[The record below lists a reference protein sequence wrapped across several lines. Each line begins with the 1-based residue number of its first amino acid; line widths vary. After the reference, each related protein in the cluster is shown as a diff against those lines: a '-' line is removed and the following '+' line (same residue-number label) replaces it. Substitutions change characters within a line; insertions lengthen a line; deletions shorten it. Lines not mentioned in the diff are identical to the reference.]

1 MKKIKAKI
9 INEYNR
15 YLIFFRNSI
24 IKELRSLRSYLLK
37 EFSRFSLLT
46 SREFSRFSL
55 LISREFSRFSL
66 LTRKTFL
73 YFVRLKFMKSKKI
86 RISLLNR
93 YLILFIILLFS
104 SLFYL
109 SIPTLYDHGQL
120 QKDLT
125 KKLSQE
131 FNLNTALS
139 ANIHY
144 KILPSP
150 NFEISNVLLNTDDN
164 NKFNDY
170 AEIKTMKIYVSLKNL
185 HNQNRLEIKNIVISK
200 ANFNINKNSYDYVN
214 NYLKNKLSNKK
225 IQIKKSKIFFKESNL
240 TKDVVALS
248 TISKF
253 SLFYDKKD
261 NVNKINI
268 EGSIYNTKYNFS
280 LLRNAYKKNTTDF
293 LIKLK
298 KLNAIIK
305 NEFVSDENKKNS
317 YSGKASISF
326 SGSEINTIYK
336 KVDKLITFNSEKSQ
350 LNNHTFNFKGEIITS
365 PFYYS
370 LDVNL
375 ETINVAKL
383 IESLSKLKNLL
394 DEKILLNDNLN
405 GKITFNINSL
415 KGIKFFD
422 EAKVDLRII
431 DGKLMLSNSTL
442 TSNKIGKMLFIDSV
456 LETVDNKT
464 IFKSKILFKIS
475 DQKKFYQKL
484 LISKN
489 YRIKL
494 NNIYFEVEK
503 DLNNNDV
510 KIKKIILNKKISDNS
525 SNKTTDLT
533 NLIDISEI
541 KRLKNWIEL
550 KKFSSQIFSE
560 ISKLN

>member
-15 YLIFFRNSI
+15 YLISFRNAI
-24 IKELRSLRSYLLK
+24 TRELRSLRSSLLK
-37 EFSRFSLLT
+37 EFSRFSSLT
-46 SREFSRFSL
+46 SREFSRFS
-55 LISREFSRFSL
+55 S

-86 RISLLNR
+86 RISLLSR
-93 YLILFIILLFS
+93 YLILFIIILFS
-104 SLFYL
+104 CLFYL
-109 SIPTLYDHGQL
+109 SIPTLYNHGQL

-240 TKDVVALS
+240 TKDVVVLS

-268 EGSIYNTKYNFS
+268 EGSIYNTKYSLS
-280 LLRNAYKKNTTDF
+280 LLRNAYKKNTTNV
-293 LIKLK
+293 LIRLK

-317 YSGKASISF
+317 YSGKASINF

-336 KVDKLITFNSEKSQ
+336 KVDKLITLNSEKSQ

-375 ETINVAKL
+375 ETINVVKL

-442 TSNKIGKMLFIDSV
+442 TSNKIGKMFFIDSV

-464 IFKSKILFKIS
+464 IFKSKILFKIF

-503 DLNNNDV
+503 DLNIDDV
-510 KIKKIILNKKISDNS
+510 KIKKIILNKKVADNY

-541 KRLKNWIEL
+541 NKLKNWIEL

>member
-15 YLIFFRNSI
+15 YLISFRNSI
-24 IKELRSLRSYLLK
+24 IKELRSLRSSLLK

-46 SREFSRFSL
+46 LKKFSRFS
-55 LISREFSRFSL
+55 S

-109 SIPTLYDHGQL
+109 SIPTLYNHGQL

-150 NFEISNVLLNTDDN
+150 NFEISNVLLNTNDN

-170 AEIKTMKIYVSLKNL
+170 AQIKTMKIYVSLKNL

-375 ETINVAKL
+375 ETINVVKL

-489 YRIKL
+489 HRIKL

-503 DLNNNDV
+503 DLNINDV

>member
-15 YLIFFRNSI
+15 YLISFRNSI
-24 IKELRSLRSYLLK
+24 IKELRSLRSSLLK

-46 SREFSRFSL
+46 SREFSRLS
-55 LISREFSRFSL
+55 S

-86 RISLLNR
+86 RISLLSR
-93 YLILFIILLFS
+93 YLILFITLLFS
-104 SLFYL
+104 CLFYL
-109 SIPTLYDHGQL
+109 SIPTLYDYGQL

-125 KKLSQE
+125 KKLSLE

-200 ANFNINKNSYDYVN
+200 ANFNLNKNSYDYVN

-225 IQIKKSKIFFKESNL
+225 IQIKKSKIFFKESNF
-240 TKDVVALS
+240 TKDVVVLS

-268 EGSIYNTKYNFS
+268 EGSIYNTKYNLS
-280 LLRNAYKKNTTDF
+280 LLRNPYKKNTTNL

-305 NEFVSDENKKNS
+305 NEFVSDKNKKNS
-317 YSGKASISF
+317 YNGKASINF

-375 ETINVAKL
+375 ETINVVKL

-422 EAKVDLRII
+422 EAKVDLKII

-489 YRIKL
+489 HRIKV

-503 DLNNNDV
+503 DLNINDV
-510 KIKKIILNKKISDNS
+510 KIKKIILNKKIADNS

-533 NLIDISEI
+533 NLIDLSEI

>member
-1 MKKIKAKI
+1 M
-9 INEYNR
+9 
-15 YLIFFRNSI
+15 
-24 IKELRSLRSYLLK
+24 
-37 EFSRFSLLT
+37 
-46 SREFSRFSL
+46 
-55 LISREFSRFSL
+55 
-66 LTRKTFL
+66 
-73 YFVRLKFMKSKKI
+73 
-86 RISLLNR
+86 
-93 YLILFIILLFS
+93 
-104 SLFYL
+104 
-109 SIPTLYDHGQL
+109 
-120 QKDLT
+120 
-125 KKLSQE
+125 
-131 FNLNTALS
+131 
-139 ANIHY
+139 
-144 KILPSP
+144 
-150 NFEISNVLLNTDDN
+150 
-164 NKFNDY
+164 
-170 AEIKTMKIYVSLKNL
+170 
-185 HNQNRLEIKNIVISK
+185 
-200 ANFNINKNSYDYVN
+200 
-214 NYLKNKLSNKK
+214 
-225 IQIKKSKIFFKESNL
+225 
-240 TKDVVALS
+240 
-248 TISKF
+248 
-253 SLFYDKKD
+253 
-261 NVNKINI
+261 
-268 EGSIYNTKYNFS
+268 
-280 LLRNAYKKNTTDF
+280 
-293 LIKLK
+293 
-298 KLNAIIK
+298 
-305 NEFVSDENKKNS
+305 
-317 YSGKASISF
+317 
-326 SGSEINTIYK
+326 
-336 KVDKLITFNSEKSQ
+336 NSEKSQ

-375 ETINVAKL
+375 ETINVVKL

-422 EAKVDLRII
+422 EAKVDLKII

-503 DLNNNDV
+503 DLNINDV
-510 KIKKIILNKKISDNS
+510 KIKKIILNKKIADNS

-541 KRLKNWIEL
+541 NKLKNWIEL

>member
-15 YLIFFRNSI
+15 YLISFRNSI
-24 IKELRSLRSYLLK
+24 IKELRSLHSSLLK
-37 EFSRFSLLT
+37 EFSRFS
-46 SREFSRFSL
+46 S
-55 LISREFSRFSL
+55 
-66 LTRKTFL
+66 LTRKIFL

-86 RISLLNR
+86 RISLLSR

-104 SLFYL
+104 CLFYL
-109 SIPTLYDHGQL
+109 SIPTLYNYGQL

-150 NFEISNVLLNTDDN
+150 NFEISNVLLNTNDN

-170 AEIKTMKIYVSLKNL
+170 AQIKSMRIYISLKNL
-185 HNQNRLEIKNIVISK
+185 HNQNRLEITNIVILK
-200 ANFNINKNSYDYVN
+200 ANFNINKNSYNYVN
-214 NYLKNKLSNKK
+214 DYLKNKLSNKK
-225 IQIKKSKIFFKESNL
+225 IQIKKSKIFFKESN
-240 TKDVVALS
+240 TAKDVVVLS
-248 TISKF
+248 TISK
-253 SLFYDKKD
+253 SNLMYDKKD
-261 NVNKINI
+261 NSNTINI
-268 EGSIYNTKYNFS
+268 DGSIYNTKYNLS
-280 LLRNAYKKNTTDF
+280 LLRNTYKKNTTN
-293 LIKLK
+293 LWIKFN

-305 NEFVSDENKKNS
+305 NEFVSDESKKNS
-317 YSGKASISF
+317 YSGKASINF
-326 SGSEINTIYK
+326 SGSEINTMYK
-336 KVDKLITFNSEKSQ
+336 KVDKLIMLNSEKSR
-350 LNNHTFNFKGEIITS
+350 LNNHTFNFKGKIITS

-375 ETINVAKL
+375 ETINVIKL

-394 DEKILLNDNLN
+394 DEKILLNPNLN

-422 EAKVDLRII
+422 GATINLKII

-442 TSNKIGKMLFIDSV
+442 TSNKIGKMFFIDSI
-456 LETVDNKT
+456 LEAVDNKT

-489 YRIKL
+489 SRIKL
-494 NNIYFEVEK
+494 NNIYLEFEK
-503 DLNNNDV
+503 DLNVDDV
-510 KIKKIILNKKISDNS
+510 
-525 SNKTTDLT
+525 
-533 NLIDISEI
+533 
-541 KRLKNWIEL
+541 
-550 KKFSSQIFSE
+550 
-560 ISKLN
+560 

>member
-15 YLIFFRNSI
+15 YLISFRNSI
-24 IKELRSLRSYLLK
+24 IKELRSLRSSLLK

-46 SREFSRFSL
+46 SREFSRFS
-55 LISREFSRFSL
+55 S

-86 RISLLNR
+86 RVSLLSR

-104 SLFYL
+104 CLFYL
-109 SIPTLYDHGQL
+109 SIPTLYNHGQL

-125 KKLSQE
+125 KKLSE
-131 FNLNTALS
+131 KFNLNTALS

-150 NFEISNVLLNTDDN
+150 NFEISNVLLNTNDN

-170 AEIKTMKIYVSLKNL
+170 AQIKTMKIYVSLKNL
-185 HNQNRLEIKNIVISK
+185 HNKNRLEIKNIVISK

-225 IQIKKSKIFFKESNL
+225 IQIKKSKIFFKESNS
-240 TKDVVALS
+240 TKDVVVLS
-248 TISKF
+248 TISKS

-268 EGSIYNTKYNFS
+268 EGSIYNTKYSLS
-280 LLRNAYKKNTTDF
+280 LLRNAYKKNTTNV
-293 LIKLK
+293 LIRLK

-305 NEFVSDENKKNS
+305 NEFVSDKNKKNN
-317 YSGKASISF
+317 YSGKASINF

-336 KVDKLITFNSEKSQ
+336 KVDKLITLNSEKSQ

-375 ETINVAKL
+375 ETINVVKL

-422 EAKVDLRII
+422 EAKVDLKIV

-442 TSNKIGKMLFIDSV
+442 TSNKIGKMFFIDSV

-503 DLNNNDV
+503 DLNIDDV
-510 KIKKIILNKKISDNS
+510 KIKKIILNKKIADNS

-541 KRLKNWIEL
+541 NKLKNWIEL
-550 KKFSSQIFSE
+550 KKLSSQIFSE

>member
-15 YLIFFRNSI
+15 YLISFRNSI

-46 SREFSRFSL
+46 SREFSRLS
-55 LISREFSRFSL
+55 S

-489 YRIKL
+489 HRIKL

-503 DLNNNDV
+503 DLNINDV
-510 KIKKIILNKKISDNS
+510 KIKKIILNKKIADNS

-541 KRLKNWIEL
+541 NKLKNWIEL

>member
-15 YLIFFRNSI
+15 YLISFRNSI
-24 IKELRSLRSYLLK
+24 IKELRSLHSYLLK
-37 EFSRFSLLT
+37 EFSRFS
-46 SREFSRFSL
+46 S
-55 LISREFSRFSL
+55 
-66 LTRKTFL
+66 LTRKIFL

-86 RISLLNR
+86 RISLLSR

-104 SLFYL
+104 CLFYL
-109 SIPTLYDHGQL
+109 SIPTLYNHGQL

-125 KKLSQE
+125 KKLLQE

-150 NFEISNVLLNTDDN
+150 NFEISNVLLNTNDN
-164 NKFNDY
+164 NKFNEY
-170 AEIKTMKIYVSLKNL
+170 AQIKTMRIYVNLKNL
-185 HNQNRLEIKNIVISK
+185 HNQNRLEITNIVILK
-200 ANFNINKNSYDYVN
+200 ANFNINKNSYNYVN
-214 NYLKNKLSNKK
+214 DYLKNTISNKK
-225 IQIKKSKIFFKESNL
+225 ILIKKSKIFFKKNNS
-240 TKDVVALS
+240 TKDVVVLS
-248 TISKF
+248 TINKS
-253 SLFYDKKD
+253 SLFYDKKG

-268 EGSIYNTKYNFS
+268 EGSIYNTKYNLS
-280 LLRNAYKKNTTDF
+280 LLRNTNKKNTTDL
-293 LIKLK
+293 LIKFK

-305 NEFVSDENKKNS
+305 NEFVSDEDKKNS
-317 YSGKASISF
+317 YSGKASINF

-375 ETINVAKL
+375 ETINAVKL
-383 IESLSKLKNLL
+383 IENLSKLKNLL
-394 DEKILLNDNLN
+394 DEKILLNPNLN

-422 EAKVDLRII
+422 GATINLKII

-489 YRIKL
+489 HRIKL
-494 NNIYFEVEK
+494 NNIYLEVEK
-503 DLNNNDV
+503 DLNIDDV
-510 KIKKIILNKKISDNS
+510 IIKKIILNKKIAGNS

-533 NLIDISEI
+533 NLIDIGEI
-541 KRLKNWIEL
+541 KNLKNWIEL

>member
-15 YLIFFRNSI
+15 YLISFRNSI
-24 IKELRSLRSYLLK
+24 IKKLRSLRSALLK
-37 EFSRFSLLT
+37 EFSRFSLLALK
-46 SREFSRFSL
+46 EFSRFS
-55 LISREFSRFSL
+55 S
-66 LTRKTFL
+66 LTRKIFL

-150 NFEISNVLLNTDDN
+150 NFEISNVLLNTNDN

-170 AEIKTMKIYVSLKNL
+170 AQIKTMKIYVSLKNL

-431 DGKLMLSNSTL
+431 DGKLVLSNSTL
-442 TSNKIGKMLFIDSV
+442 TSHKFGKMLFIDSV

-489 YRIKL
+489 HRIKL
-494 NNIYFEVEK
+494 NNIYLEVEK
-503 DLNNNDV
+503 DLNINDV
-510 KIKKIILNKKISDNS
+510 KIKKIILNKKIADNF

>member
-15 YLIFFRNSI
+15 YLISFRNSI
-24 IKELRSLRSYLLK
+24 IKELRSLHSSLLK

-46 SREFSRFSL
+46 SREFSRFSS
-55 LISREFSRFSL
+55 LI
-66 LTRKTFL
+66 RKIFL

-86 RISLLNR
+86 RISLLSR

-104 SLFYL
+104 CLFYL
-109 SIPTLYDHGQL
+109 SIPTLYNHGQL

-125 KKLSQE
+125 KKLLQE

-150 NFEISNVLLNTDDN
+150 NFEISNVLLNTNDN

-170 AEIKTMKIYVSLKNL
+170 AQIKTMKIYVSLKNL
-185 HNQNRLEIKNIVISK
+185 HSQNRLEIKNIVILK
-200 ANFNINKNSYDYVN
+200 ANFNINKNSYNYVN
-214 NYLKNKLSNKK
+214 NYFKNKLSNKK
-225 IQIKKSKIFFKESNL
+225 IQIKKSKIFFKESNS
-240 TKDVVALS
+240 TKNVVALS
-248 TISKF
+248 TISKS

-268 EGSIYNTKYNFS
+268 EGSIYNTKYNLS
-280 LLRNAYKKNTTDF
+280 LLRNTYKKNTTDL

-305 NEFVSDENKKNS
+305 NEFVSEKNTKNS
-317 YSGKASISF
+317 YSGKASINF
-326 SGSEINTIYK
+326 SGSEINTIYN
-336 KVDKLITFNSEKSQ
+336 KVDKLITLNSEKSQ

-365 PFYYS
+365 PFHYS

-383 IESLSKLKNLL
+383 IASLSKLKNLL
-394 DEKILLNDNLN
+394 DEKILLNDNLS
-405 GKITFNINSL
+405 GRITFNINSL

-422 EAKVDLRII
+422 GAKVDLKII

-442 TSNKIGKMLFIDSV
+442 TSNKIGKMFFIDSV

-489 YRIKL
+489 HRIKL
-494 NNIYFEVEK
+494 NNIYLEVEK
-503 DLNNNDV
+503 DLNIDDI
-510 KIKKIILNKKISDNS
+510 KIKRIILNKKIADNS

-533 NLIDISEI
+533 NLIDLSEI
-541 KRLKNWIEL
+541 NRLKNWIEL

>member
-15 YLIFFRNSI
+15 YLISFRNSI
-24 IKELRSLRSYLLK
+24 IKELRSLRSSLLK

-46 SREFSRFSL
+46 SREFSRLS
-55 LISREFSRFSL
+55 S

-86 RISLLNR
+86 RISLLSR

-375 ETINVAKL
+375 ETINVIKL

-422 EAKVDLRII
+422 EAKVDLKII

-503 DLNNNDV
+503 DLNIDDV
-510 KIKKIILNKKISDNS
+510 KIKKIILNKKIADNS

-550 KKFSSQIFSE
+550 KKFSSQVFSE

>member
-46 SREFSRFSL
+46 
-55 LISREFSRFSL
+55 SREFSRFSL

-150 NFEISNVLLNTDDN
+150 NFEISNVLLNTNDN

-170 AEIKTMKIYVSLKNL
+170 AQIKTMKIYVSIKNL

-225 IQIKKSKIFFKESNL
+225 IQIKKSKIFFKESNF

-248 TISKF
+248 TISKS
-253 SLFYDKKD
+253 SLFYDKK
-261 NVNKINI
+261 NNINQINI
-268 EGSIYNTKYNFS
+268 EGSIYNTKYNLS
-280 LLRNAYKKNTTDF
+280 LLRNAYKKNTTNL

-317 YSGKASISF
+317 YSGKALISF

-375 ETINVAKL
+375 ETINVVKL
-383 IESLSKLKNLL
+383 IESLSKSKNLL

-405 GKITFNINSL
+405 GKIIFNISSL

-422 EAKVDLRII
+422 EARVDLKII
-431 DGKLMLSNSTL
+431 DGKLVLSNSTL

>member
-15 YLIFFRNSI
+15 YLISFRNSI
-24 IKELRSLRSYLLK
+24 IKELRSLRSSLLK

-46 SREFSRFSL
+46 SREFSRLS
-55 LISREFSRFSL
+55 S
-66 LTRKTFL
+66 LTRKTFF

-86 RISLLNR
+86 RISLLSR

-150 NFEISNVLLNTDDN
+150 NFEISNVLLNTNDN

-253 SLFYDKKD
+253 SLFYDKKN

-268 EGSIYNTKYNFS
+268 EGSIYNTKYNLS

-305 NEFVSDENKKNS
+305 NEFVSDKNKKNS

-375 ETINVAKL
+375 ETINVVKL

-422 EAKVDLRII
+422 EAKVDLKII

-503 DLNNNDV
+503 DLNIDDV
-510 KIKKIILNKKISDNS
+510 KIKKIILNKKIADNS
-525 SNKTTDLT
+525 LNKTTDLT